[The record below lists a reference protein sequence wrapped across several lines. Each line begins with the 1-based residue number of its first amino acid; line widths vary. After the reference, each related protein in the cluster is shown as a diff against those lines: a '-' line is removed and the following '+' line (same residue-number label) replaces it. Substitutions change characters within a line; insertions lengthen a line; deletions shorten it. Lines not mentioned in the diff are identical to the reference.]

1 VQQLEQRKCELER
14 QVLEEKRKQQITQ
27 LEARVA
33 AIQAQNHALAFKL
46 QAQESE
52 KRAVIEQTLQQMQ
65 ERIRLKELQVARI
78 KQGASGKEN
87 TAPPEQAP
95 IPDILLVCAQ
105 PACRRTWK
113 WPPASQA
120 FYKSMGKGT
129 PKYCPGCRK

>member
-14 QVLEEKRKQQITQ
+14 QVLEETHKQQITQ

-52 KRAVIEQTLQQMQ
+52 KRAVIEQTLQQVQ
-65 ERIRLKELQVARI
+65 ERIRLKELQLARI

-87 TAPPEQAP
+87 TAPPGQAQ
-95 IPDILLVCAQ
+95 IKDIWLVCAT
-105 PACRRTWK
+105 PACSRTWA
-113 WPPASQA
+113 WTPGSQA
-120 FYKSMGKGT
+120 FYKSVDKGT
-129 PKYCPGCRK
+129 PKYCPGCRN